1 MLNKVTLIG
10 RVGKDPE
17 QRPNNGPVVFS
28 VATTE
33 KWKDRA
39 SGEKREETEW
49 HNLVLW
55 GRTGEIAMDYVQKGM
70 LLFVEGKLKTDSW
83 QDQETGRARYAT
95 NIVVRNFLMLG
106 SKDKRAS
113 DGHSPRQAQSAAAI
127 QAPAPAPAAPDGF
140 DDDIPF

>member
-17 QRPNNGPVVFS
+17 QRPNNGPVILS

-55 GRTGEIAMDYVQKGM
+55 GRVGEIAMDYVEKGM

-83 QDQETGRARYAT
+83 QDQETGRTRYAT
-95 NIVVRNFLMLG
+95 KINVRNFLMLG
-106 SKDKRAS
+106 GKNNKSAAPA
-113 DGHSPRQAQSAAAI
+113 GNSPRQAQSAPTT
-127 QAPAPAPAAPDGF
+127 QAPAASDGF
-140 DDDIPF
+140 DDDSPF